1 MDWLELTIGL
11 GQKTVQDPRA
21 QTMQFI
27 ILMGLMFVMMYFV
40 LIRPQQKKAKQHEE
54 LLKTL
59 KPGDKVVTSSGICGV
74 IISIKERTVSLRSAD
89 SKLEILKSAVTQV
102 LEKSGNK
109 SK

>member
-102 LEKSGNK
+102 LEKSGNR

>member
-59 KPGDKVVTSSGICGV
+59 KPGDKVVTSSGICG
-74 IISIKERTVSLRSAD
+74 IQVSRNRSHTIAH
-89 SKLEILKSAVTQV
+89 EP
-102 LEKSGNK
+102 
-109 SK
+109 